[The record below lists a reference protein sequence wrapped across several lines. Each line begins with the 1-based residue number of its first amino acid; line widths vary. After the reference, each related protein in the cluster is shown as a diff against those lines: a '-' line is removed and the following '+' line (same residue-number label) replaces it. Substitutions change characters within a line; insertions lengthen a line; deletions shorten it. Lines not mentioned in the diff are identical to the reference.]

1 MLLTAEARARHV
13 PQVGFF
19 RASADSQFSTSRR
32 TCGFAV
38 AAAVKPQETRS
49 DCELRL
55 NKQLLEKARSFCMMR
70 SCLPCQLS
78 TYDCTFGPIHFL
90 ISSCTVALCISEVPH
105 IHSASSVVCARA
117 TTDALLVQCRS
128 MLKRWSANML
138 VWLRE

>member
-38 AAAVKPQETRS
+38 AAAVKPQETMS

-55 NKQLLEKARSFCMMR
+55 NKQLLEKARSICMMR
-70 SCLPCQLS
+70 SRRQDLS
-78 TYDCTFGPIHFL
+78 KLQKAFAQVTLASALVYLHF
-90 ISSCTVALCISEVPH
+90 
-105 IHSASSVVCARA
+105 R
-117 TTDALLVQCRS
+117 
-128 MLKRWSANML
+128 
-138 VWLRE
+138 